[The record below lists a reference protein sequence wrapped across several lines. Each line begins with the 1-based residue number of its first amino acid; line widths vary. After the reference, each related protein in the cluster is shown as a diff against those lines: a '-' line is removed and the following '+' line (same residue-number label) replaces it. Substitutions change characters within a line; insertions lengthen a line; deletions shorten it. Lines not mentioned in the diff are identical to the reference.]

1 MEILLTIESMK
12 SIIKVY
18 KDSAEIEGQY
28 NVLLSVI
35 RDLEFMHA
43 QEAVTEKI
51 AILDDVLDLL
61 GTMMLTAAKDIE
73 AE

>member
-1 MEILLTIESMK
+1 MEITLTIETLK

-61 GTMMLTAAKDIE
+61 GTMMLAAAKDIE

>member
-61 GTMMLTAAKDIE
+61 GTMMLAAAKDIE

>member
-1 MEILLTIESMK
+1 MK

-61 GTMMLTAAKDIE
+61 GTMMLAAAKDIE

>member
-43 QEAVTEKI
+43 QEGVTEKI

>member
-1 MEILLTIESMK
+1 MK